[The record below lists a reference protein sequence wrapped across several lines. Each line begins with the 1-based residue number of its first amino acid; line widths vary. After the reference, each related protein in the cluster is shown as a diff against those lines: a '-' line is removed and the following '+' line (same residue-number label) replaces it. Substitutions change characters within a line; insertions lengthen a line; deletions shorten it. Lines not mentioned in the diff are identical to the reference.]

1 LFFFGAIPYF
11 PGILF
16 AFFVVSYNAIGN
28 FAPVFE
34 VGAAEVLDG
43 GRERLYLLPSL
54 FYLFLFNS
62 WAVTSGAIDTFGDY
76 VKARRAQWI
85 VTQRAKRAKK
95 HDAAVP

>member
-1 LFFFGAIPYF
+1 M
-11 PGILF
+11 
-16 AFFVVSYNAIGN
+16 GN

-62 WAVTSGAIDTFGDY
+62 WAVTCGAIDAFGDF
-76 VKARRAQWI
+76 VKTRRAQWD
-85 VTQRAKRAKK
+85 VTRHAKAKAK
-95 HDAAVP
+95 NAAPA